1 MKVKIHYDLIANLS
15 LRPLFHGRS
24 SKFGRCLLT
33 IPEISPR
40 RAANS
45 PDKSTSEGCSSRKS
59 NLRTPDKVCFDQ
71 HFLENFYFTSSACL
85 RVGYKMKIW
94 DSGFGGKLNVVSPC
108 DAAKQAAL
116 EL

>member
-1 MKVKIHYDLIANLS
+1 M
-15 LRPLFHGRS
+15 
-24 SKFGRCLLT
+24 T

-85 RVGYKMKIW
+85 RVCSKMKTLGSQGFTSSACLRVGYKMKIW